1 MSQPTQAL
9 RNARAPRA
17 LVADPPAELIPDS
30 EDLITVDIEISA
42 GRIAAI
48 TAPSGTIGAAEIDL
62 DGGQVWPCFADI
74 HTHLDLGHIWR
85 RAPNPDGSFETAFA
99 TVAADRDAHW
109 TAEDLRQRM
118 EFGLR
123 CSYAHGTRAIRTH
136 LLSQPHQ
143 APITWGVFR
152 ELREDWRGR
161 IDLQAV
167 SLLVV
172 DDFRDGQSDA
182 IADLVAE
189 SGGLLGAVC
198 FMRPDLDDLFDRIFR
213 LAGDRGIDLDLHVD
227 ESLDAQDK
235 ALRHAAAAAVRNK
248 FEGRVQCGHCCSL
261 SVQSADDVDR
271 TLDSAAQANFSIVS
285 LPMCNIYLMD
295 REAGRTPRRRGVTLV
310 REMAARGIPVSFGSD
325 NCRDPFY
332 GYGDHD
338 AFEVITEAARIAHVD
353 TPFAEWPRSVT
364 ATPIDVMG
372 LDSPGFIKVGEP
384 ADLVLFSG
392 RFYSELLTRPQT
404 DRTVLRNGEA
414 IDTTLPDYRELDD
427 LLVGSA

>member
-1 MSQPTQAL
+1 M
-9 RNARAPRA
+9 
-17 LVADPPAELIPDS
+17 
-30 EDLITVDIEISA
+30 
-42 GRIAAI
+42 
-48 TAPSGTIGAAEIDL
+48 
-62 DGGQVWPCFADI
+62 
-74 HTHLDLGHIWR
+74 
-85 RAPNPDGSFETAFA
+85 
-99 TVAADRDAHW
+99 
-109 TAEDLRQRM
+109 
-118 EFGLR
+118 
-123 CSYAHGTRAIRTH
+123 
-136 LLSQPHQ
+136 
-143 APITWGVFR
+143 GVFR

-310 REMAARGIPVSFGSD
+310 REMAVRGIPVSFGSD

-338 AFEVITEAARIAHVD
+338 AFEVITEAARITHVD

-372 LDSPGFIKVGEP
+372 LDSPGLIKVGEP
-384 ADLVLFSG
+384 ADLVLFRG